1 MNTRKGLKG
10 EYRRAKR
17 EGKPVSA
24 PGRFQ
29 ALTSQ
34 RAARR
39 VVQ

>member
-1 MNTRKGLKG
+1 MNTRKGPKG

-24 PGRFQ
+24 PDRFE